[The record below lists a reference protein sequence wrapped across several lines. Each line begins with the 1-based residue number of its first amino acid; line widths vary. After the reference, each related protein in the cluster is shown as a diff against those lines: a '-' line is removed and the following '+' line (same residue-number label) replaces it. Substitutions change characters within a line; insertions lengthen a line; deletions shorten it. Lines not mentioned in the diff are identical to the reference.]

1 MPNPTLFPLAEPIT
15 PSPERQE
22 PTLWL
27 KRLVILPEL
36 DAADPIRDIVFRR
49 GLNIVQTRRRYT
61 GEDNVVGHSVGK
73 TLLMRLIRYTLGE
86 QHFAVAQVRARIANI
101 LRHGRVV
108 AHWRV
113 NCVDWIVA
121 RPMQEGRS
129 MKSVAVRGDDWRA
142 AISNEDAHEPFAGFL
157 AAVDGATLSGLSEF
171 TLPRARRSP
180 KWSDVLG
187 WLARD
192 FECGYRAP
200 NDWRHDDADSG
211 PSLDRDDNSV
221 ILQWMSGLMGA
232 EEIALKQRHHALL
245 DERQTAKADRD
256 SAQKTIDVSG
266 PILFARLELPDDRE
280 VVDDAEGL
288 FAVRTVEMA
297 KAKIESLTRLIEERR
312 AESAIE
318 ALELAEKNAQASVT
332 AAEAQVLE
340 VVEAIAF
347 VKGRIAQI
355 DVADSRDGYGMG
367 SPYENCPSEPCPM
380 RLANRASPSADPAR
394 DSQLSSLREELA
406 EAQRSRDDRVRS
418 RDDLKTAHANAVNSL
433 QIESDRLALE
443 KAGIDQ
449 AIGRWQGY
457 QSDAESYSQA
467 RKTFADSVDTIESLD
482 ARIEESSQAQESV
495 RQNLRARLNR
505 LSACY
510 DKVLKAVFGEKAS
523 GRISVDGKGLHP
535 MPDHRLAPNGAAL
548 SVMTTV
554 LAFDISSLAAS
565 ASGVGHHP
573 RLLLHDSPREGDM
586 EEPLFH
592 RLFETARALELLF
605 GQSEPSFQYIVTT
618 TTPPPP
624 ELADESGPYVRLT
637 LDARTDAGHLLC
649 TSF

>member
-1 MPNPTLFPLAEPIT
+1 
-15 PSPERQE
+15 
-22 PTLWL
+22 
-27 KRLVILPEL
+27 
-36 DAADPIRDIVFRR
+36 
-49 GLNIVQTRRRYT
+49 
-61 GEDNVVGHSVGK
+61 
-73 TLLMRLIRYTLGE
+73 
-86 QHFAVAQVRARIANI
+86 
-101 LRHGRVV
+101 
-108 AHWRV
+108 
-113 NCVDWIVA
+113 
-121 RPMQEGRS
+121 
-129 MKSVAVRGDDWRA
+129 
-142 AISNEDAHEPFAGFL
+142 
-157 AAVDGATLSGLSEF
+157 
-171 TLPRARRSP
+171 
-180 KWSDVLG
+180 
-187 WLARD
+187 
-192 FECGYRAP
+192 
-200 NDWRHDDADSG
+200 
-211 PSLDRDDNSV
+211 
-221 ILQWMSGLMGA
+221 
-232 EEIALKQRHHALL
+232 
-245 DERQTAKADRD
+245 
-256 SAQKTIDVSG
+256 
-266 PILFARLELPDDRE
+266 
-280 VVDDAEGL
+280 
-288 FAVRTVEMA
+288 
-297 KAKIESLTRLIEERR
+297 
-312 AESAIE
+312 
-318 ALELAEKNAQASVT
+318 
-332 AAEAQVLE
+332 
-340 VVEAIAF
+340 
-347 VKGRIAQI
+347 
-355 DVADSRDGYGMG
+355 
-367 SPYENCPSEPCPM
+367 M